1 MVDNYKDLIIF
12 SKNGSGDDDRRNYLL
27 LILQKEM
34 ILKLIF
40 LNLDYKLVQLN
51 DILSY
56 FASCEITGSSDSS
69 IKNITINDLEK
80 IINESKITH
89 IYTNGNLADKLYH
102 QYFDNKISLPVT
114 KLPSSSPANDF
125 NLK

>member
-1 MVDNYKDLIIF
+1 MIDNYKDLIIF

-56 FASCEITGSSDSS
+56 FLLNTISYITS
-69 IKNITINDLEK
+69 
-80 IINESKITH
+80 
-89 IYTNGNLADKLYH
+89 
-102 QYFDNKISLPVT
+102 V
-114 KLPSSSPANDF
+114 NDF
-125 NLK
+125 T